1 MTSPAARLD
10 LRLLPAAL
18 TAWAVTAAG
27 VVWGVGWP
35 LAVLGVLI
43 GTGWWLARGVL
54 GRRFPVLTAG
64 AAAVVGTA
72 VIGAGFGVAVGL
84 RSDAAADHPL
94 NQQHGATAWVT
105 VTAVDATRQA
115 GPGRLMFRADL
126 SGVDDREMSGAVT
139 VFAKAVDFGEL
150 TAGQPVRFRA
160 RISAPTRRDLTVAVL
175 TAVGRPQFGRPAAVQ
190 RAAGTVRQAFAATA
204 QQVLPVDQ
212 AAIVPALVLG
222 DTAAVTAGT
231 TEEFRT
237 AGLTHLTAVSGA
249 NVTIVCGAVLLS
261 AYLVGPRPA
270 VALAAV
276 ALVAFV
282 IVVQPSA
289 SVLRA
294 AVMGA
299 IGLVAVL
306 AGRRRQA
313 IPVLAT
319 TVIVLMAVAPQL
331 AVDVGFALSVAATA
345 ALILLAPIWSARLVA
360 AGWPKLLADAVCVAV
375 AAQLVTAPLIAAI
388 SGRFSMISVLANL
401 LAGVVVPPIT
411 VLGTLAAVLVPLW
424 PAAAGLLIRFTGPE
438 VWWLLRV
445 AHAAARVPGAAVP
458 VPSGWAGLLGVGL
471 AGGAAVVLWPRRW
484 FRLTAAGGMLCA
496 AAWSVSGLVG
506 GP

>member
-1 MTSPAARLD
+1 MTHPGARVD
-10 LRLLPAAL
+10 LRLVPAAV

-27 VVWGVGWP
+27 VVWSVGRP
-35 LAVLGVLI
+35 LAVFSLAI
-43 GTGWWLARGVL
+43 GAGWWLAGGLL
-54 GRRFPVLTAG
+54 GRRFPLLAAG
-64 AAAVVGTA
+64 AAAVAATA
-72 VIGAGFGVAVGL
+72 VIGAGFGLAVGL
-84 RSDAAADHPL
+84 RSDASTQHPL
-94 NQQHGATAWVT
+94 AQRRGATAWVT
-105 VTAVDATRQA
+105 VTAADAARQA
-115 GPGRLMFRADL
+115 GPGRLMFRANL
-126 SGVDDREMSGAVT
+126 SQVDDREMSGAVT
-139 VFAKAVDFGEL
+139 VFAKSVDFAEL

-160 RISAPTRRDLTVAVL
+160 RITAPTRRDLTVAVL
-175 TAVGRPQFGRPAAVQ
+175 TAVGRPHFGRPAAVQ
-190 RAAGTVRQAFAATA
+190 RAARAVRQAFAATA
-204 QQVLPVDQ
+204 QQALPADQ
-212 AAIVPALVLG
+212 AAMLPALVLG
-222 DTAAVTAGT
+222 DTTAVTAGT
-231 TEEFRT
+231 TDEFRT

-261 AYLVGPRPA
+261 AYLVGPRIA

-282 IVVQPSA
+282 VVVQPSA

-299 IGLVAVL
+299 LALAAVL

-313 IPVLAT
+313 IPVLAA
-319 TVIVLMAVAPQL
+319 TVIVLMTVAPQL
-331 AVDVGFALSVAATA
+331 AVDVGFALSVVATA

-360 AGWPKLLADAVCVAV
+360 AGWPKVLADAVCVAL
-375 AAQLVTAPLIAAI
+375 AAQLVTAPLIAAV

-401 LAGVVVPPIT
+401 IAGVVVPPIT
-411 VLGTLAAVLVPLW
+411 VLGTLAAVLVAPW

-438 VWWLLRV
+438 VWWLLGV

-458 VPSGWAGLLGVGL
+458 VPSGWGGMLTVAL
-471 AGGAAVVLWPRRW
+471 AGGAAVALWRRRW
-484 FRLTAAGGMLCA
+484 FRLAAAGGLLCA